1 MKPAGPDGEA
11 GPKPGPLTIA
21 SLRETTMNVTIQRP
35 STVHASAFCQAD
47 ACVEI
52 DTACAEPVR
61 LHRPVRLR
69 HEGLPAATSFWRWL
83 LGETSS
89 ALPAVHVAARQ
100 RRAA

>member
-11 GPKPGPLTIA
+11 GPKRGPLTIA
-21 SLRETTMNVTIQRP
+21 SLRETTMNVTIQR
-35 STVHASAFCQAD
+35 TAAVHASAFCQTDTSA
-47 ACVEI
+47 VI

-61 LHRPVRLR
+61 LRHPVRLSS
-69 HEGLPAATSFWRWL
+69 EGLPAATSFWRWL

-89 ALPAVHVAARQ
+89 ALPAVHVAAPQ